1 MQRDTLMRLSNR
13 IINIL
18 QQSILKS
25 FGDVD
30 VYLFGSRVDDKQ
42 IGGDIDLALDVCMRK
57 EEFHKKKVFFIA
69 CLVRV
74 NFDLKVDV
82 VNLNTKN
89 LLLRQ
94 EIQKNKIR
102 LFKS

>member
-1 MQRDTLMRLSNR
+1 MRLSDR
-13 IINIL
+13 IVKIL

-42 IGGDIDLALDVCMRK
+42 IGGDIDLALDVCMPK
-57 EEFHKKKVFFIA
+57 EEFQKKKAFFIA

>member
-1 MQRDTLMRLSNR
+1 MRLSNR

-25 FGDVD
+25 FGEIE

-42 IGGDIDLALDVCMRK
+42 IGGDIDLALNVEMTP
-57 EEFHKKKVFFIA
+57 EEFQKKKALFISY
-69 CLVRV
+69 LVRAD
-74 NFDLKVDV
+74 FDLKIDI

-89 LLLRQ
+89 LLLQQ
-94 EIQKNKIR
+94 EIQKNKIK
-102 LFKS
+102 LF